1 MTAVTTYGGS
11 VSRRTPVPIFI
22 GILLTVLSVAAP
34 PASADVPVA
43 HLLRISLGTLAANGA
58 LQANDASYTPS
69 VSADGRWVAFS
80 SDASNLVPGDFNH
93 SRDVFLRDT
102 TTGAIRRVSVSSAG
116 QQGNADSYNPSIS
129 GDGRYVV
136 YDSFASNLVPGDT
149 NRQGDVFLY
158 DRDNRSTTRI
168 SVRYDGAQTDAQSG
182 FGVISKD
189 GNTIAFESRAA
200 QVIKG
205 VTSPATQLYAY
216 DRAKKTTDL
225 ISAAFLGGPAGGG
238 SGALSLS
245 DDGRYVAFS
254 SSSADLVPYDVNQRD
269 DIFVRDRQSSSTRRV
284 SVNGVGGEANGASAE
299 PAISGDGRYVAF
311 ESQATNLLGLD
322 PTFQDDPKSIINP
335 EGKLDTGDTNNVPD
349 VFVRDL
355 QTGSIERASVS
366 ASGQE
371 ADADSYGAAI
381 SGDGRYVAF
390 VSLATN
396 LVPGDTNR
404 VREVFV
410 RDRTAHTTLRVA
422 ISDAGLQGN
431 KLSVMPALSRDGTV
445 VVFASDAS
453 TLVLGDTNHESDI
466 FLRRL

>member
-1 MTAVTTYGGS
+1 VFLALVIPALCAGAPTAT
-11 VSRRTPVPIFI
+11 
-22 GILLTVLSVAAP
+22 AADP
-34 PASADVPVA
+34 LE
-43 HLLRISLGTLAANGA
+43 HLLRISLGAVQAGGV
-58 LQANDASYTPS
+58 LQANDASYTPA
-69 VSADGRWVAFS
+69 VSADGRWVVFS

-93 SRDVFLRDT
+93 SRDVFLRDAK
-102 TTGAIRRVSVSSAG
+102 TGQTRRISVSSAG
-116 QQGNADSYNPSIS
+116 QQGNADSYNPTIS

-149 NRQGDVFLY
+149 NNQGDVFLY
-158 DRDNRSTTRI
+158 DGDNHSTTRI
-168 SVRYDGAQTDAQSG
+168 SLRYDGKQTDAQSG

-189 GNTIAFESRAA
+189 GNIIAFESRATEILA
-200 QVIKG
+200 G
-205 VTSPATQLYAY
+205 VKAPATQLYAY

-225 ISAAFLGGPAGGG
+225 ISAAVFGAPAGGG
-238 SGALSLS
+238 SGAISLS

-254 SSSADLVPYDVNQRD
+254 SGSADLVPYDVNQRD
-269 DIFVRDRQSSSTRRV
+269 DIFVRDRQTKTTRRV
-284 SVNGVGGEANGASAE
+284 SVNSVGGEANGASAE

-311 ESQATNLLGLD
+311 ESQATNLLGID

-349 VFVRDL
+349 VFLHDVA
-355 QTGSIERASVS
+355 TGSTELVSVS
-366 ASGQE
+366 TTGQQ
-371 ADADSYGAAI
+371 ANADSYAAAI

-390 VSLATN
+390 VSLASN

-410 RDRTAHTTLRVA
+410 RDRTAHTTIRVA
-422 ISDAGLQGN
+422 MSDTGLAGN
-431 KLSVMPALSRDGTV
+431 KLSVMPALSRDGSV

-453 TLVLGDTNHESDI
+453 NLVLGDTNAESDI

>member
-1 MTAVTTYGGS
+1 MVIGLLLAVLPVFVLMGG
-11 VSRRTPVPIFI
+11 
-22 GILLTVLSVAAP
+22 AP
-34 PASADVPVA
+34 SASAADPLQ
-43 HLLRISLGTLAANGA
+43 HLLRVSLGALAGGA
-58 LQANDASYTPS
+58 LEANDASYTPA

-80 SDASNLVPGDFNH
+80 SDASNLVPGDYNH

-102 TTGAIRRVSVSSAG
+102 KSGEIRRISVSSAG
-116 QQGNADSYNPSIS
+116 QQGNADSYNPTIS

-136 YDSFASNLVPGDT
+136 YDSFAANLVPGDT

-158 DRDNRSTTRI
+158 DRDNHSTTRI
-168 SVRYDGAQTDAQSG
+168 PVRYDGAQTDAQSG

-189 GNTIAFESRAA
+189 GKVIAYESRATE
-200 QVIKG
+200 IMKG
-205 VTSPATQLYAY
+205 VKAPATQLYAY
-216 DRAKKTTDL
+216 DRSTKTTDL
-225 ISAAFLGGPAGGG
+225 VSAAVFGAPAGGG
-238 SGALSLS
+238 SGAISLS

-254 SSSADLVPYDVNQRD
+254 SGSADLVPYDVNQRD
-269 DIFVRDRQSSSTRRV
+269 DVFVRDRQTKTTRRV
-284 SVNGVGGEANGASAE
+284 SVNSVGGEANGTSTE

-311 ESQATNLLGLD
+311 ESQATNLLGFD

-349 VFVRDL
+349 VFLHDM
-355 QTGSIERASVS
+355 QTGATELVS
-366 ASGQE
+366 LSATGQQGN
-371 ADADSYGAAI
+371 ADSYAAAI

-390 VSLATN
+390 VSLASN

-410 RDRTAHTTLRVA
+410 RDRTARTTIRVA
-422 ISDAGLQGN
+422 VSDAGVQGN
-431 KLSVMPALSRDGTV
+431 KLSVMPALSRDGSV

-453 TLVLGDTNHESDI
+453 NLVFGDTNHESDI

>member
-1 MTAVTTYGGS
+1 MTAVTTYGGT
-11 VSRRTPVPIFI
+11 VSRRTRVFI
-22 GILLTVLSVAAP
+22 GLLLPALYTGMPA
-34 PASADVPVA
+34 ASAGDPLQ
-43 HLLRISLGTLAANGA
+43 HLLRISLGAVQTSGV
-58 LQANDASYTPS
+58 LQANDASYTPA

-102 TTGAIRRVSVSSAG
+102 RTGEIRRVSVSSAG
-116 QQGNADSYNPSIS
+116 RQGNADSYNPSIS

-158 DRDNRSTTRI
+158 DRDQRSTTRI
-168 SVRYDGAQTDAQSG
+168 SVRFDGAQTDAQSG
-182 FGVISKD
+182 FGVISRD
-189 GNTIAFESRAA
+189 GNIIAFESRATE
-200 QVIKG
+200 VIKG
-205 VTSPATQLYAY
+205 LKSPATQIYAY

-225 ISAAFLGGPAGGG
+225 ISAAFLGGPASGG

-269 DIFVRDRQSSSTRRV
+269 DIFVRDRQSNTTRRA
-284 SVNGVGGEANGASAE
+284 SVNGVGGEANGTSAE

-335 EGKLDTGDTNNVPD
+335 EGKLDTGDTNGVPD
-349 VFVRDL
+349 VFVHDM
-355 QTGSIERASVS
+355 QTGSIERVSVS
-366 ASGQE
+366 ATGQE
-371 ADADSYGAAI
+371 ANADSYGAAI

-390 VSLATN
+390 VSLASN
-396 LVPGDTNR
+396 LVPGDTNK

-410 RDRTAHTTLRVA
+410 RDRSAHTTLRVA
-422 ISDAGLQGN
+422 MSDAGLQGN
-431 KLSVMPALSRDGTV
+431 KLSVMPAVSRDGTV

-453 TLVLGDTNHESDI
+453 NLVLGDTNKDSDI